1 MNDRGPGRGD
11 RVAPLYEKVKK
22 YILDRI
28 QSGEWAPAQRILS
41 ENELVRE
48 LRVSR
53 MTVNRAVR
61 ELADGGILTRLPGVG
76 TFVAEPRQQGHLLE
90 IHNIAD
96 EIKGRGHRHGA
107 QILSVSQEPASGEVA
122 ARMHLEPGA
131 PVFHSVIVHYENDV
145 PIQLE
150 DRYVHPG
157 AAPDYLQIDFTTTTP
172 SEHLIRVA
180 PLRRVEHVV
189 QAVVPAAAIRRHLEM
204 KAGEPCLLLLR
215 RTWARGLVASTASL
229 YHPGGRYQLGDRFSP
244 PLD

>member
-1 MNDRGPGRGD
+1 MEGNKPARRGG
-11 RVAPLYEKVKK
+11 VAPLYEKVKK

-28 QSGEWAPAQRILS
+28 RSGEWVPAQRILS

-61 ELADGGILTRLPGVG
+61 ELAEKGILTRLPGVG

-96 EIKGRGHRHGA
+96 EIRSRGHVHGA
-107 QILSVSQEPASGEVA
+107 QILWVGEEEASPEVA
-122 ARMHLEPGA
+122 ARMQIEAGRT
-131 PVFHSVIVHYENDV
+131 VFHSVIIHREDGV

-150 DRYVHPG
+150 DRFVHPG
-157 AAPDYLQIDFTTTTP
+157 AAPDYLSVDFTRTTP
-172 SEHLIRVA
+172 SEHLIQVA

-189 QAVVPAAAIRRHLEM
+189 QAVVPSASIRRHLEINP
-204 KAGEPCLLLLR
+204 GEPCLLLLR

-244 PLD
+244 PPD